1 MSCLP
6 LLTYDRTLTV
16 IIHVNVCK
24 HAIQH
29 KTNISSILSDTFFQ
43 FLTHGNRQ
51 SHGCQNAQNKSWKAI
66 HMTYINKIHACKH

>member
-16 IIHVNVCK
+16 IIHVKVCK

-43 FLTHGNRQ
+43 FLTRGNRQ

-66 HMTYINKIHACKH
+66 HMAYINKIHACKH